1 MKEKFLCAVFFVLSN
16 LLSITHFNTK
26 LKKTA
31 KKIGVFKTNLYI
43 CRRLSFTLRNK
54 YSDKV
59 NLFVTLNF
67 YSYEKVFVGCSID
80 VIING
85 SICTA

>member
-43 CRRLSFTLRNK
+43 CRRLSFALRNK
-54 YSDKV
+54 YSE
-59 NLFVTLNF
+59 L
-67 YSYEKVFVGCSID
+67 S
-80 VIING
+80 
-85 SICTA
+85 